1 MMLGAVT
8 MTFLVA
14 VTLVAIVMVGE
25 AAIVVLVI
33 FFVAMILSCQRQRQ

>member
-14 VTLVAIVMVGE
+14 VTLVAIVVVGE